1 MQSAHPF
8 RGIMTAFIAATAW
21 AWSAFAAAQE
31 TAPMNTPIN
40 LAPVAKP
47 STSRVSGDTSL
58 AALNDGYAP
67 DTSHSRGRGSYGNWP
82 ARGTQWVQ
90 YEWTQPISTN
100 KIDVYWWDDRRG
112 VRLPKACRLLYWD
125 GQAFVPVKNA
135 SGLAVQKDRYNTTTF
150 DEVRTTRLRLEID
163 GDGEYSTGLL
173 EWKVYDSGRSPAF
186 APVVEAGPDR
196 MVIQGGQ
203 TWLSAGIKT
212 LDGKDTPVI
221 WSKASGPGEVRFDDA
236 RSAQTTATF
245 SQAGTYVLKVAAGTQ
260 PLTASSTLTVKVQAP
275 PPPAHLEP
283 VYARHYRIDS
293 PLWSQRAK
301 ALIVNWIPH
310 CIRKISDPDLREG
323 GINNL
328 IDAANKLAGRE
339 HGRHRGYVFSNAW
352 VFNTIESIC
361 VALMIDPEGDAD
373 IAQAQA
379 DMRQTLEDWI
389 PKVLAAQE
397 PDGYLQTAFTLSD
410 RQRWSP
416 RHRGDHEGYVAGY
429 FLEAAVSHYLLT
441 EGKDTRLYD
450 AAKRLAD
457 CWYDHIGPPPKQEWF
472 DGHQAM
478 KIALVRFGRFVND
491 VEGSAAGDKYIALAK
506 FLADCRGGGTEYD
519 QSHVPVV
526 QQYEAVGHAVRASY
540 SYAGMADIAMETGDV
555 DYLSAVMSLWDNI
568 VNRKYYVTGGIGSGE
583 TSEGFGPDYSLPQNA
598 YCESCSSCGV
608 IFFQHKLGMIWH
620 ESQYADL
627 LEDTLYNA
635 LLGSVDLEGKN
646 FYYQN
651 PLDSRGDRYDWH
663 GCPCCVGNIPRTLLA
678 LPTWMYSKSDDAL
691 YVNLFV
697 GSTVH
702 VGKVA
707 GTELEITQTTDYPWN
722 GEVEIIINPAVEKEF
737 SICIRRPDRSVSDLY
752 DARPASDG
760 LASLAVN
767 GRAISPCVKNG
778 YAVINR
784 RWKKG
789 DRISLVLPLEVQRVK
804 AIDQVEATRGRV
816 ALRRGPLIYSFES
829 IDQNIDNILPA
840 DTPLMA
846 RWRPDLLDGVVVIEG
861 AWADGLPLVA
871 IPNYARH
878 NRSAATDR
886 AEGRRRG
893 TRSSVW
899 VRDR

>member
-8 RGIMTAFIAATAW
+8 RGIVTASIVATAL
-21 AWSAFAAAQE
+21 AWGAFTAAQE

-40 LAPVAKP
+40 LALVAKP

-100 KIDVYWWDDRRG
+100 AIDVYWWDDRRG
-112 VRLPKACRLLYWD
+112 VRLPTACRLLYWD

-135 SGLAVQKDRYNTTTF
+135 SGLGVQKDRYNTTTF

-163 GDGEYSTGLL
+163 GDGEYSTGIL

-196 MVIQGGQ
+196 VVIQGGK

-212 LDGKDTPVI
+212 LDGKGTPVV
-221 WSKASGPGEVRFDDA
+221 WSKASGPGEVRFDDV

-245 SQAGTYVLKVAAGTQ
+245 SQAGTYVLKVTAGAE
-260 PLTASSTLTVKVQAP
+260 PLTASSTLTVTIQAP

-283 VYARHYRIDS
+283 VYARHYQINS
-293 PLWSQRAK
+293 PLWSRRAK

-323 GINNL
+323 GINNF

-361 VALMIDPEGDAD
+361 VALMIDAQGDAD

-379 DMRQTLEDWI
+379 DMKQTLEDWI

-491 VEGSAAGDKYIALAK
+491 VEGSGTGDKYIALAK

-519 QSHVPVV
+519 QSHLPVV

-540 SYAGMADIAMETGDV
+540 SYAGMADIAMETGDI

-583 TSEGFGPDYSLPQNA
+583 TSEGFGPDYSLPHNA
-598 YCESCSSCGV
+598 YCESCSSCGL

-620 ESQYADL
+620 ASPYADL

-635 LLGSVDLEGKN
+635 LLGSIDLEGRN

-663 GCPCCVGNIPRTLLA
+663 GCPCCVGNIPRTLLM
-678 LPTWMYSKSDDAL
+678 LPTWMYSKSDEAL

-702 VGKVA
+702 VGQVA
-707 GTELEITQTTDYPWN
+707 GTALEITQTTDYPWS
-722 GEVEIIINPAVEKEF
+722 GKVEIAVNPTVEKEF
-737 SICIRRPDRSVSDLY
+737 SISIRRPNRSVSNLY

-760 LASLAVN
+760 IASIAVN
-767 GRAISPCVKNG
+767 GRAISPSVRNG

-789 DRISLVLPLEVQRVK
+789 DRILLDLPLEVQRVK
-804 AIDQVEATRGRV
+804 AIDQVEAIRGRV

-829 IDQNIDNILPA
+829 IDQNIDNVLPS
-840 DTPLMA
+840 DTPLTA

-861 AWADGLPLVA
+861 TWADGSPLVA